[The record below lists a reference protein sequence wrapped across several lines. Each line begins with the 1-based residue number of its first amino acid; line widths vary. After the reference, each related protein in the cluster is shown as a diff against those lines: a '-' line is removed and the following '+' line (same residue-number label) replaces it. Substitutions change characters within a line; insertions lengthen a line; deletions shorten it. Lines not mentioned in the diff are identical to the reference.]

1 MYYINNCTGVIK
13 DNTSSYDIA
22 FRIVGCFLMCTT
34 FMLAIVLY
42 KHNKSYKEYRELLKE
57 NENSVENG
65 STTELLSVSHRDE
78 EEKVNYKYINY
89 IVHNHIK

>member
-22 FRIVGCFLMCTT
+22 FRIAGCFLMCTT

-42 KHNKSYKEYRELLKE
+42 TYNKSYKEYRELLE
-57 NENSVENG
+57 VNENCV
-65 STTELLSVSHRDE
+65 VDDE
-78 EEKVNYKYINY
+78 EEVNYVYKDD
-89 IVHNHIK
+89 IVSNHIK